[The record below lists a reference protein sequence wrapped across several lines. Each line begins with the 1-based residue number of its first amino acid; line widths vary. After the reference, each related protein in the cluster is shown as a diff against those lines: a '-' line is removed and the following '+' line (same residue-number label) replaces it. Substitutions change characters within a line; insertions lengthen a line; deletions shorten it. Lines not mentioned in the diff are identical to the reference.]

1 MIKEKTVNI
10 LGLGYIGL
18 PLAGVLADAGYHVN
32 GTDVN
37 PNIISMLQNGC
48 SHIEDEPGLV
58 DLIANVSALGNLQV
72 SLTPKPSDIYV
83 IAVPTPIKAD
93 READLTYVDKAFES
107 IAEIL
112 KEGDLVIIEST
123 SPVGT
128 TRMLNSRLLTLR
140 PDLYDTS
147 HRDTNLNSRI
157 HFAYCPERILPGNM
171 IAELRYNNRTVGG
184 LTAECGLL
192 AQEFYRSFVAAEVML
207 ATSPE
212 VAEMVKLT
220 ENSFRDLNIAFA
232 NELSF
237 ICDDVDISVH
247 ELITLANEHPRVNIL
262 QPGCGVGGHCI
273 AVDPWF
279 LVKGFPN
286 KTNLIKQARL
296 VNDLKPQ
303 IVYEKIISAVEEIRR
318 NNKKDVIR
326 IAVLGLTF
334 KPNVADMRESPALQ
348 ILSDLI
354 QIMNVEIVAI
364 EPNISLLPNSL
375 VCKNIELKTSISKNS
390 NLDEYDVIC
399 ALVGHKQF
407 ESIPRNSKS
416 VYVDPIGLFL
426 SEDL

>member
-18 PLAGVLADAGYHVN
+18 PLAGVLADSGYHVN

-37 PNIISMLQNGC
+37 PNIISMLQTGC

-58 DLIANVSALGNLQV
+58 DLIDKVSALGRLQV
-72 SLTPKPSDIYV
+72 SLTPIPSDIYV
-83 IAVPTPIKAD
+83 IAVPTPINSD
-93 READLTYVDKAFES
+93 READLSFVDKAFES

-112 KEGDLVIIEST
+112 KDGDLVVIEST

-128 TRMLNSRLLTLR
+128 TRSLARRLLTLR
-140 PDLYDTS
+140 PDLYDTNQGGTY
-147 HRDTNLNSRI
+147 RNSSV

-171 IAELRYNNRTVGG
+171 ISELQNNNRTVGG
-184 LTAECGLL
+184 LTSECGFL
-192 AQEFYRSFVAAEVML
+192 AQQFYRSFVAAEVTL

-237 ICDDVDISVH
+237 ICDEADISVH
-247 ELITLANEHPRVNIL
+247 ELIRLANQHPRVNIL

-279 LVKGFPN
+279 LVEGFPD
-286 KTNLIKQARL
+286 KTNLIKQARV
-296 VNDLKPQ
+296 VNDLKPHF
-303 IVYEKIISAVEEIRR
+303 VFEKIKSAVDYIQRK
-318 NNKKDVIR
+318 NKKDAIR
-326 IAVLGLTF
+326 VVVLGLTF
-334 KPNVADMRESPALQ
+334 KPNVADTRESPALQ
-348 ILSDLI
+348 ILLYLSEI
-354 QIMNVEIVAI
+354 KNIEIVAI
-364 EPNISLLPNSL
+364 DPNIYEIPNSL
-375 VCKNIELKTSISKNS
+375 SLKNVELKTSISKNS
-390 NLDEYDVIC
+390 NLEEYDVIC

-407 ESIPRNSKS
+407 AAIPRNSKS
-416 VYVDPIGLFL
+416 VYIDPIGLFL
-426 SEDL
+426 SEDI